1 MNRLSGSIKVML
13 TLTVLFD
20 LRNRFDL
27 ERGLGDD
34 PEAALGPQDHLVD
47 VGPDGDTRS
56 LQYKLLILVIALY
69 YAWGSFLC
77 TCELYYVPF
86 RFL

>member
-1 MNRLSGSIKVML
+1 MSS
-13 TLTVLFD
+13 LTVLFD

-56 LQYKLLILVIALY
+56 LQYNKLYSSL
-69 YAWGSFLC
+69 SF
-77 TCELYYVPF
+77 Y
-86 RFL
+86 

>member
-1 MNRLSGSIKVML
+1 ML

-20 LRNRFDL
+20 LRNWFDL

-34 PEAALGPQDHLVD
+34 PEAALGSEDHLVD

-56 LQYKLLILVIALY
+56 LQQVILIPGIAL
-69 YAWGSFLC
+69 L
-77 TCELYYVPF
+77 
-86 RFL
+86 

>member
-1 MNRLSGSIKVML
+1 MS

-20 LRNRFDL
+20 LRNGFDL

-34 PEAALGPQDHLVD
+34 PEAALGPENHLVD

-56 LQYKLLILVIALY
+56 LQQKLSYLSLSLHCIRSGAHLGDLIIEVKA
-69 YAWGSFLC
+69 
-77 TCELYYVPF
+77 
-86 RFL
+86 